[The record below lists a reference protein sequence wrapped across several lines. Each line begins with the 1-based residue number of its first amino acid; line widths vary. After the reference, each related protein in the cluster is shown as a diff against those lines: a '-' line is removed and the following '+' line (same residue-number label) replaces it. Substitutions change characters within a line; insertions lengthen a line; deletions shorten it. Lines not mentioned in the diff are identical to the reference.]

1 MNNLRQVVNQ
11 AWLEERGLYSKREFE
26 DGLWLYTFFTLVGMV
41 LIFAAR
47 FVPQGRYQSYF
58 EAAAN
63 QGLGP
68 TLWDAV
74 GLPGILLLGLTI
86 VCPALVNVGR
96 ASKALLEGA
105 FGIGAA
111 MTGIILGGFVI
122 QAPEIYTSKGIGSLL
137 FWGTVGIVG
146 LSCIATLNLC
156 TWCLAKL
163 PHANPRFSI
172 WLAKLTA
179 AQRVILGLSLIFVG
193 ITSFVTRA

>member
-1 MNNLRQVVNQ
+1 MKSRRQIVNQ
-11 AWLEERGLYSKREFE
+11 EWFEERGLYSKHEVE
-26 DGLWLYTFFTLVGMV
+26 DGLWLYAFFTLVGAV
-41 LIFAAR
+41 LIFAAA
-47 FVPQGRYQSYF
+47 FLPQGRYQSYF

-86 VCPALVNVGR
+86 VCPSLVNVGR

-122 QAPEIYTSKGIGSLL
+122 QAPDIYLSKGIGSLL

-146 LSCIATLNLC
+146 LSCIAMLNLS
-156 TWCLAKL
+156 TWWLAKL

-172 WLAKLTA
+172 WVGQLPAV
-179 AQRVILGLSLIFVG
+179 QRLLLGLGLIFVG
-193 ITSFVTRA
+193 IISFVTQA

>member
-1 MNNLRQVVNQ
+1 MKNRHQVVNQ
-11 AWLEERGLYSKREFE
+11 AWFEERGLYSKCEFE
-26 DGLWLYTFFTLVGMV
+26 DGLWLYTFFTLVGAG

-47 FVPQGRYQSYF
+47 LVPQGRYQSYF

-68 TLWDAV
+68 TLWDAI

-105 FGIGAA
+105 FGIGTA

-122 QAPEIYTSKGIGSLL
+122 QAPDIYLNKGIGSLL

-146 LSCIATLNLC
+146 LSCIAMLNLG

-172 WLAKLTA
+172 WLGTLPAV
-179 AQRVILGLSLIFVG
+179 QRILLGLSLIFVG
-193 ITSFVTRA
+193 IMSFVTQA

>member
-1 MNNLRQVVNQ
+1 MKIPRQVVNQ
-11 AWLEERGLYSKREFE
+11 AWFEERGLYSKRELE
-26 DGLWLYTFFTLVGMV
+26 DGLWLYTFFTLVGAV

-47 FVPQGRYQSYF
+47 FLPQGRYQSYF

-74 GLPGILLLGLTI
+74 GLPGILLLGLSI
-86 VCPALVNVGR
+86 VCPALINAGR

-111 MTGIILGGFVI
+111 MTGIILGGFLI
-122 QAPEIYTSKGIGSLL
+122 QAPDIYLSKGVGSLL

-146 LSCIATLNLC
+146 LSCIAMLNLS

-163 PHANPRFSI
+163 PHANPQFST
-172 WLAKLTA
+172 WLGKLPSV
-179 AQRVILGLSLIFVG
+179 QRVLLGLSLICVG
-193 ITSFVTRA
+193 IVSFVTQA